1 MLEVRMTQW
10 KRILL
15 WLMLLALAVSVT
27 YFGLRAYLS
36 PELLLGFS
44 SSFSC

>member
-1 MLEVRMTQW
+1 
-10 KRILL
+10 
-15 WLMLLALAVSVT
+15 MLLALATGVT

-44 SSFSC
+44 NSLSC